1 MNEDHEFRIGE
12 KVEFTQAKA
21 SFQPTA
27 MFGFRNTI
35 LKSERL
41 EL

>member
-12 KVEFTQAKA
+12 KESLAGMLV
-21 SFQPTA
+21 
-27 MFGFRNTI
+27 FRNTI

>member
-12 KVEFTQAKA
+12 KWSFIQVKP

-27 MFGFRNTI
+27 TFIFRNTTQ
-35 LKSERL
+35 KSERL